1 MQYMLGRYRVL
12 VPYRNPYCNLFRAWK
27 PGKEGYEGYMGDSD
41 NHRLNN
47 YMYARDD
54 QRDHV
59 EAFDCRKI
67 RLIEGNEKCRHL
79 KKLTCKGALRQV
91 FIRVFR
97 LEIQS
102 VIFVFLTRLSE
113 LGDVE
118 YC

>member
-1 MQYMLGRYRVL
+1 MQYMLGRYRVQ
-12 VPYRNPYCNLFRAWK
+12 VPYRNLFRAWK

-91 FIRVFR
+91 FICLR
-97 LEIQS
+97 LRTPYPSPPTTHCICVYS
-102 VIFVFLTRLSE
+102 ILMHTRKGS
-113 LGDVE
+113 
-118 YC
+118 

>member
-1 MQYMLGRYRVL
+1 
-12 VPYRNPYCNLFRAWK
+12 
-27 PGKEGYEGYMGDSD
+27 MGDSD
-41 NHRLNN
+41 NHGLNN

-91 FIRVFR
+91 FICLR
-97 LEIQS
+97 LRTPYPSPHPTDCNVYAVYLFTQGGGGG
-102 VIFVFLTRLSE
+102 E
-113 LGDVE
+113 LNQREG
-118 YC
+118 